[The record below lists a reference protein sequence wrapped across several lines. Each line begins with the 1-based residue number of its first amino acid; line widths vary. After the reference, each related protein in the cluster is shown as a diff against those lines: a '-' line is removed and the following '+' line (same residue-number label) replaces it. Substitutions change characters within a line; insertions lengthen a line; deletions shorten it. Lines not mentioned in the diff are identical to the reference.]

1 MEQHQRDRK
10 RTLNGNLVFGP
21 EQLALLRGAF
31 DAAWEEI
38 ASHYSST
45 PSSIEVG
52 RLRLANAV
60 FAVYRQG
67 TIDPAAIT
75 AGAIQSLRGWEPGSS
90 PIFALANGKDEGDT
104 DHMDSGP

>member
-1 MEQHQRDRK
+1 MERHQSDRK
-10 RTLNGNLVFGP
+10 RTFNGDLVLGP
-21 EQLALLRGAF
+21 EQLALLREAF

-67 TIDPAAIT
+67 TIDPASIK
-75 AGAIQSLRGWEPGSS
+75 AGAIQSLRVWEPGSS
-90 PIFALANGKDEGDT
+90 PIYVLANGKDEGGPE
-104 DHMDSGP
+104 HMGSGS